1 LHPADIEEAAAN
13 ALLTE
18 SDHGDDEIGL
28 DAHPTN
34 RLGSNIASNE
44 HMSSV
49 IGVGMAEATHE
60 ESQLIMDKKF

>member
-1 LHPADIEEAAAN
+1 MHPGIDIEEAAAN

-18 SDHGDDEIGL
+18 SDHDDEIGL

-49 IGVGMAEATHE
+49 IGVGMAENTHE
-60 ESQLIMDKKF
+60 ES